1 MRVLITEDQP
11 ILINIL
17 SKVVLE
23 IYPNSIIKSAT
34 DINTAIQFINSFE
47 FDIILADLDFNGEKR
62 FSVVEIAKQNNIKCI
77 IFTGHYNKAFIDN
90 ALDIGV
96 VAFVSKM
103 GNIDDLRYAL
113 LNYKI
118 INNYVCNF
126 CMQQSITSPIYNEIL
141 IPELNGNDERIL
153 NYLLSQ
159 KPRKNIAKE
168 LKITLNTL
176 NTYINRMTM
185 KNNCNLLVLIHRYI
199 IWKRSLK

>member
-11 ILINIL
+11 ILINVL
-17 SKVVLE
+17 SNVVLE
-23 IYPNSIIKSAT
+23 IFPNSIIKSAT
-34 DINTAIQFINSFE
+34 DINTAIQFIKSFE

-62 FSVVEIAKQNNIKCI
+62 FSVVELAKKNNIKCI

-113 LNYKI
+113 LNYQTI
-118 INNYVCNF
+118 ENFVCSF
-126 CMQQSITSPIYNEIL
+126 CIQQTITSPIYNEIL

-153 NYLLSQ
+153 NYLLTQ
-159 KPRKNIAKE
+159 KPRKIIAKE
-168 LKITLNTL
+168 LKITMNTL
-176 NTYINRMTM
+176 NTYVNRMTM

>member
-1 MRVLITEDQP
+1 MRALITEDHP
-11 ILINIL
+11 TLINTLSNIIL
-17 SKVVLE
+17 EL
-23 IYPNSIIKSAT
+23 YPNANIKSAT
-34 DINTAIQFINSFE
+34 EINTAIQFIEKFE

-62 FSVVEIAKQNNIKCI
+62 FSVVELAKQYNIKCI

-90 ALDIGV
+90 ALEIGV

-103 GNIDDLRYAL
+103 GNVDDLRYAL
-113 LNYKI
+113 LNYKTI
-118 INNYVCNF
+118 ENYVCNF
-126 CMQQSITSPIYNEIL
+126 CRQQSITSPIFNEIL

-153 NYLLSQ
+153 NYLLTQ

-176 NTYINRMTM
+176 NTYINRMTI
-185 KNNCNLLVLIHRYI
+185 KNDCNLLVLIHRYI

>member
-17 SKVVLE
+17 SNFILE
-23 IYPNSIIKSAT
+23 IYPNAIIKSAT
-34 DINTAIQFINSFE
+34 DINTAIQFIKSFE

-62 FSVVEIAKQNNIKCI
+62 FSVVELAKKNNIKCI

-113 LNYKI
+113 LNYQTI
-118 INNYVCNF
+118 ENFVCSF
-126 CMQQSITSPIYNEIL
+126 CIQQSITSPIYNEIL

-159 KPRKNIAKE
+159 KPRKIIAKE
-168 LKITLNTL
+168 LKITMNTL
-176 NTYINRMTM
+176 NTYVNRMTM

>member
-11 ILINIL
+11 ILINVL
-17 SKVVLE
+17 SNVVLE
-23 IYPNSIIKSAT
+23 IFPNSIIKSAD
-34 DINTAIQFINSFE
+34 DINTAIQFIKSFE

-62 FSVVEIAKQNNIKCI
+62 FSVVELAKKNNIKCI

-103 GNIDDLRYAL
+103 GSIDDLRYAL
-113 LNYKI
+113 LNYQTI
-118 INNYVCNF
+118 ENFVCSF
-126 CMQQSITSPIYNEIL
+126 CIQQSITSPIYNEIL

-153 NYLLSQ
+153 NYLLTQ
-159 KPRKNIAKE
+159 KPRKIIAKE
-168 LKITLNTL
+168 LKITMNTL
-176 NTYINRMTM
+176 NTYVNRMTM

>member
-17 SKVVLE
+17 SNVISEL
-23 IYPNSIIKSAT
+23 YPYVTIKSAT
-34 DINTAIQFINSFE
+34 DINTAIQFIKSFE

-62 FSVVEIAKQNNIKCI
+62 FSVVELAKQNHIKCI

-113 LNYKI
+113 LNYKTI
-118 INNYVCNF
+118 ENYVCNF
-126 CMQQSITSPIYNEIL
+126 CMQQSITSPIYYEIL
-141 IPELNGNDERIL
+141 IPDLNGNDERIL
-153 NYLLSQ
+153 NYLLAQ
-159 KPRKNIAKE
+159 KPRNIIAKE